1 MPVEMTRQKLR
12 QYKSLKKEM
21 EKLDND
27 INKLYDKRLDIPTV
41 KGKVTGSCKEFPYI
55 QTHMTVE
62 MQEPKAAD
70 LLSRRIRIKEQ
81 RKKEAE
87 QQALEIE
94 QFISG
99 IQDSTDRQIFE
110 MLFLDG
116 RKQREVAEELGFD
129 QSSVS
134 KRVTARL
141 KLSYNS

>member
-1 MPVEMTRQKLR
+1 MVEMTRQKLR

-55 QTHMTVE
+55 QTHMTME
-62 MQEPKAAD
+62 MQEPKATD

-110 MLFLDG
+110 MLFLD
-116 RKQREVAEELGFD
+116 RKKQREVAGELGYSRSRIA
-129 QSSVS
+129 Q
-134 KRVTARL
+134 KIGEYL
-141 KLSYNS
+141 KD

>member
-1 MPVEMTRQKLR
+1 MEMTRQKLR

-62 MQEPKAAD
+62 MQEPKATD

-116 RKQREVAEELGFD
+116 KKQREVANAVGYT
-129 QSSVS
+129 QGRISQIIS
-134 KRVTARL
+134 RIL
-141 KLSYNS
+141 KD

>member
-62 MQEPKAAD
+62 MQEPKATD

-116 RKQREVAEELGFD
+116 KKQREVANAVGYT
-129 QSSVS
+129 QGRISQIIS
-134 KRVTARL
+134 RIL
-141 KLSYNS
+141 KD

>member
-1 MPVEMTRQKLR
+1 MEMTRQKLR

-62 MQEPKAAD
+62 MQEPKATD

-99 IQDSTDRQIFE
+99 IQESTDRQIVE

-116 RKQREVAEELGFD
+116 RKQREAAEELGYSRSRIA
-129 QSSVS
+129 Q
-134 KRVTARL
+134 KIGEYL
-141 KLSYNS
+141 KD

>member
-41 KGKVTGSCKEFPYI
+41 KGKVMGSCKEFPYI

-62 MQEPKAAD
+62 MQEPKATD

-116 RKQREVAEELGFD
+116 KKQREVANAVGYT
-129 QSSVS
+129 QGRISQIIS
-134 KRVTARL
+134 RIL
-141 KLSYNS
+141 KD

>member
-21 EKLDND
+21 EKLDNE

-41 KGKVTGSCKEFPYI
+41 KGKVTGSCEEFPYI
-55 QTHMTVE
+55 RTHMTVE

-116 RKQREVAEELGFD
+116 KKQREAANAVGYT
-129 QSSVS
+129 QGRISQIIS
-134 KRVTARL
+134 RIL
-141 KLSYNS
+141 KD